1 MSEIT
6 ALAQRVREE
15 LIALE
20 LAEPFAPVAPTV
32 VDAAVRRYSLP
43 PAQRELLLALGQRG
57 LRLLPGPYQE
67 LTLFAAPE
75 LERAQVGFRGPRLGD
90 DSFVAPHGWRRSW
103 VVIAADSGDPY
114 FLDVSRVTS
123 QGECPVYTAMHG
135 TGAWDPLLAASSIE
149 QFLRILLAWARIV
162 VPHHDRQNPDE
173 PLDEAHA
180 RRLALELERIDP
192 AAAPQWAV

>member
-6 ALAQRVREE
+6 ALVQRLREE

-20 LAEPFAPVAPTV
+20 LARPFQPVAPAV
-32 VDAAVRRYSLP
+32 VEAAAQHYGLP
-43 PAQRELLLALGQRG
+43 PSQRELLLALGQHG
-57 LRLLPGPYQE
+57 LSLLPGPYQE

-90 DSFVAPHGWRRSW
+90 DSFVAPHGWRRGW

-114 FLDVSRVTS
+114 FLDVSRVTK
-123 QGECPVYTAMHG
+123 QGECAVYTAMHG
-135 TGAWDPLLAASSIE
+135 TGAWDPLLAASSVE
-149 QFLRILLAWARIV
+149 QFLRILLTWTRIV
-162 VPHHDRQNPDE
+162 APHHDRQNPDE

-180 RRLALELERIDP
+180 RRLALEIERIDP